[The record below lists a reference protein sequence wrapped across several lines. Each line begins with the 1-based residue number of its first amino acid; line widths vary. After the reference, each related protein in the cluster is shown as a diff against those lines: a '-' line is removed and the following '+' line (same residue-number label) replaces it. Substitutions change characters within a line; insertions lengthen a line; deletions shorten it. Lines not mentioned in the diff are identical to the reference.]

1 MKSPECFDTS
11 KNYKR
16 GWRDSFDGKFIFY
29 TDGEFRWLLRTQV
42 KISRLVEPSYKPRM
56 VWSKRQRI
64 LGFYG
69 LCSLTKS
76 MNSRLLK
83 AHASKEIDAEND
95 TQGCPLST
103 IHTIHKLSTY
113 IYTHKHI

>member
-29 TDGEFRWLLRTQV
+29 TDGEFRTQV

-64 LGFYG
+64 PGFYG
-69 LCSLTKS
+69 LGSLNKS

-95 TQGCPLST
+95 TQGCPLPS